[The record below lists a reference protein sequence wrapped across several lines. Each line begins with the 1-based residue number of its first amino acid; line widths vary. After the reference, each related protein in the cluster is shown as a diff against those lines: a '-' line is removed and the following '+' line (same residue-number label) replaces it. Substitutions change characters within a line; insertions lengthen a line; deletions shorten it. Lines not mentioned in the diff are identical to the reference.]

1 MNEIIK
7 IAIPTDDGL
16 HVRPTCCSS
25 RAFLVATVNSGRI
38 LQQEL
43 RWNLLSE
50 MMTSKFGYYYNL
62 IDCDF
67 IIIKKARIINFEL
80 LQPERFKIVQTDQ
93 LEILNALTNYL
104 ESIPRFTEKVLI
116 A

>member
-1 MNEIIK
+1 MNKMTK
-7 IAIPTDDGL
+7 IAIPTNDGL
-16 HVRPTCCSS
+16 HVRPTCCRSK
-25 RAFLVATVNSGRI
+25 AFLVATLNSGKI
-38 LQQEL
+38 IHQEL

-67 IIIKKARIINFEL
+67 IIIKKAGIINFEL
-80 LQPERFKIVQTDQ
+80 LQFKSFKIVQTDQ

-104 ESIPRFTEKVLI
+104 ESIPGFTEKVLI
-116 A
+116 T